1 MFLDD
6 DKKKK
11 SKKKQRCNSQR
22 EPIVWKTDIDDC
34 YNIYAELGRGRFSVV
49 KKSVEKVTGNEYAAK
64 LVKKRMVGKDEV
76 EDEIHLLKRLKH
88 PNLSGFIDAFDTPK
102 NYVVIVELLAG
113 GRLFDHLVVMD
124 NLTEKVAI
132 GHVREILE
140 GVQHL
145 RDLSVVHLDLKPQ
158 NLLLDS
164 GPLPKVKIIDF
175 GCATEI
181 SDSEP
186 VVKQVFGNP
195 ECSAP
200 ELVNRKPLFI
210 LFTLFVLF
218 YDCRS
223 IGVITYVILSGVSPF
238 QGETVEET
246 CRNITDVK
254 YEFNPKHFE
263 HISQQAKDFISA
275 LLVKNPKKRADCQNC
290 LNSQWIKMLSPR
302 PPSPVKTV
310 KLNTSRL
317 AAFNARRRNQHD
329 ITPLPSNKNNK
340 NVTTV

>member
-1 MFLDD
+1 
-6 DKKKK
+6 
-11 SKKKQRCNSQR
+11 
-22 EPIVWKTDIDDC
+22 
-34 YNIYAELGRGRFSVV
+34 
-49 KKSVEKVTGNEYAAK
+49 
-64 LVKKRMVGKDEV
+64 MVGKEEV
-76 EDEIHLLKRLKH
+76 EDEIYLLRRLKH
-88 PNLSGFIDAFDTPK
+88 PNLSGFIDAFDTTK
-102 NYVVIVELLAG
+102 NFVVIIELLTG

-145 RDLSVVHLDLKPQ
+145 RDLSIVHLDLKPQ
-158 NLLLDS
+158 NLLLDG

-181 SDSEP
+181 SDSES

-200 ELVNRKPLFI
+200 ELVNRQPVD
-210 LFTLFVLF
+210 FTT
-218 YDCRS
+218 DAWS
-223 IGVITYVILSGVSPF
+223 IGVITYIILSGVSPF
-238 QGETVEET
+238 HEESVEET
-246 CRNITDVK
+246 CRNITEVK

-263 HISQQAKDFISA
+263 PISQQGKDFISS

-290 LNSQWIKMLSPR
+290 LNSQWIKMISPR
-302 PPSPVKTV
+302 PPSPVRQV

-329 ITPLPSNKNNK
+329 LTPLPMSK
-340 NVTTV
+340 NVRNSTTV